1 MQVVATSYFDTW
13 ANYQVGYDLISQDVA
28 TNTSKV
34 KFYGVLNVTGN
45 NISWS
50 WANASVWGA
59 SNGTGKGGYTD
70 QGGTHLNGLKKAI
83 CNFIKGNS
91 KKKILNDDIGT
102 LSSSYKSGTASG
114 TFSLPKI
121 DRIAVV
127 SAVSDFND
135 ETNPTITFTNPAGFT
150 INAFLKVGD
159 DDIAVASNIPS
170 TGTYTFSLTDA
181 QRNQL
186 RQLCTG
192 QTLSVRVGI
201 RTLNS
206 GGTILG
212 ATYKDKTMTLVNAN
226 PTFTATYE
234 DTNAT
239 TTAITQDDQQII
251 RNNSTLVINI
261 ADAEAKKYATLSSLK
276 AEINGTTYNGTLSGT
291 TGTINVGI
299 LNLSSNT
306 PANVTLT
313 DSRGLTTTQAVNLEI
328 LDWVLPTAII
338 SLSRQNNFYSDTD
351 ITVDASYSSLDSK
364 NTITIKVRSKKT
376 TEGSYG
382 AYTNL
387 QDNVQTT
394 LQLDNNY
401 QWDVQ
406 VLVQDKIGSTT
417 YNLSIDRGI
426 PIVFFDRLKRSV
438 GIDCFPQNNT
448 SLEINGNTLFESVI
462 DSIYPVGSIYMSVN
476 STDPGTLFGGT
487 WQQIED
493 TFLLSAGQTYT
504 AGDTGGEATHT
515 LTVNEMP
522 SHSHLESAIS
532 NFGYPNIWVGNDAN
546 HPNNLYNGAGGYV
559 SGGNWE
565 SKSGWGNETN
575 NTGGGQA
582 HNNMPPYLVVYV
594 WKRTA

>member
-13 ANYQVGYDLISQDVA
+13 ANYQVGYDLISQSVA
-28 TNTSKV
+28 NNTSTV
-34 KFYGVLNVTGN
+34 RFYGVLNVTGN
-45 NISWS
+45 NISWA
-50 WANASVWGA
+50 WANASVWGTTWGLA
-59 SNGTGKGGYTD
+59 GSYGNGSHTVVYEDVTITHRND
-70 QGGTHLNGLKKAI
+70 GTYSGTL
-83 CNFIKGNS
+83 S
-91 KKKILNDDIGT
+91 GT
-102 LSSSYKSGTASG
+102 LSSSYTGGTASG
-114 TFSLPKI
+114 TFTLPKI

-127 SAVSDFND
+127 SAVTDFND

-159 DDIAVASNIPS
+159 TDIATASNIPS

-261 ADAEAKKYATLSSLK
+261 ANADAKKYATLSSLK

-338 SLSRQNNFYSDTD
+338 DLSRQNNFYSDTD

-382 AYTNL
+382 AYTDL
-387 QDNVQTT
+387 QDNVQAT

-417 YNLSIDRGI
+417 YNLSIDRGT

-448 SLEINGNTLFESVI
+448 SLEINGNTIFESVI

-504 AGDTGGEATHT
+504 AGNTGGEAAHT
-515 LTVNEMP
+515 LSVSEMP
-522 SHSHLESAIS
+522 KHSHLESAMS
-532 NFGYPNIWVGNDAN
+532 NYGYPNLWVGNDAN
-546 HPNNLYNGAGGYV
+546 HPENLYNGAGGYV
-559 SGGNWE
+559 SGGTWTQAT
-565 SKSGWGNETN
+565 GWANETN
-575 NTGGGQA
+575 ERGSGSA
-582 HNNMPPYLVVYV
+582 HNNMPPYLVVYM

>member
-13 ANYQVGYDLISQDVA
+13 ANYQVGYDLISQSVA
-28 TNTSKV
+28 NNTSTV
-34 KFYGVLNVTGN
+34 RFYGVLNVTGN

-50 WANASVWGA
+50 WANASVWGTTWGLA
-59 SNGTGKGGYTD
+59 GSYGKGSHTVVYEDVTITHRND
-70 QGGTHLNGLKKAI
+70 GTYSGTL
-83 CNFIKGNS
+83 S
-91 KKKILNDDIGT
+91 GT
-102 LSSSYKSGTASG
+102 LSSSYTGGTASG
-114 TFSLPKI
+114 TFTLPKI

-127 SAVSDFND
+127 SAVTDFND
-135 ETNPTITFTNPAGFT
+135 ETNPTITFTNPAGFR

-159 DDIAVASNIPS
+159 TDIATASNIPS

-261 ADAEAKKYATLSSLK
+261 ADADAKKYATLSSLK

-338 SLSRQNNFYSDTD
+338 DLSRQNNFYSDTD

-387 QDNVQTT
+387 QDNVQAT

-448 SLEINGNTLFESVI
+448 SLEINGNTIFESVI

-476 STDPGTLFGGT
+476 STNPGTLFGGT

-522 SHSHLESAIS
+522 SHSHTEVVLS
-532 NFGYPNIWVGNDAN
+532 NFGYPNAWVGNDAN
-546 HPNNLYNGAGGYV
+546 HPDNLYNGAGGYV
-559 SGGNWE
+559 SGGTWTE
-565 SKSGWGNETN
+565 ATGWGNETN
-575 NTGGGQA
+575 TRGGSAA
-582 HNNMPPYLVVYV
+582 HNNLPPYLVVYM

>member
-13 ANYQVGYDLISQDVA
+13 ANYQVGYDLISQSVA
-28 TNTSKV
+28 NNTSTV
-34 KFYGVLNVTGN
+34 RFYGVLNVTGN

-50 WANASVWGA
+50 WANASVWGTTWGLA
-59 SNGTGKGGYTD
+59 GSYGKGSHTVVYEDVTITHRND
-70 QGGTHLNGLKKAI
+70 GTYSGTL
-83 CNFIKGNS
+83 S
-91 KKKILNDDIGT
+91 GT
-102 LSSSYKSGTASG
+102 LSSSYTGGTASG
-114 TFSLPKI
+114 TFTLPKI

-127 SAVSDFND
+127 SAVTDFND

-159 DDIAVASNIPS
+159 TDIATASNIPS

-212 ATYKDKTMTLVNAN
+212 STYKDKTMTLVNAN

-261 ADAEAKKYATLSSLK
+261 ANAEAKKYATLSSLK

-338 SLSRQNNFYSDTD
+338 DLSRQNNFYSDTD

-382 AYTNL
+382 AYTDL

-448 SLEINGNTLFESVI
+448 SLEINGNTIFESVI

-476 STDPGTLFGGT
+476 STDPGTLFGGA

-546 HPNNLYNGAGGYV
+546 HPDNLYSGAGGYV
-559 SGGNWE
+559 SGGTWTE
-565 SKSGWGNETN
+565 KTGWGTETA
-575 NTGGGQA
+575 TRGSSAA
-582 HNNMPPYLVVYV
+582 HNNLPPYLVVYM

>member
-13 ANYQVGYDLISQDVA
+13 ANYQVGYDLISQSVA
-28 TNTSKV
+28 NNTSTV
-34 KFYGVLNVTGN
+34 RFYGVLNVTGN
-45 NISWS
+45 NISWA
-50 WANASVWGA
+50 WANASVWGTTWGLA
-59 SNGTGKGGYTD
+59 GSYGKGSHTVVYEDVTITHRND
-70 QGGTHLNGLKKAI
+70 GTYSGTL
-83 CNFIKGNS
+83 S
-91 KKKILNDDIGT
+91 GT
-102 LSSSYKSGTASG
+102 LSSSYTGGTASG
-114 TFSLPKI
+114 TFTLPKI

-127 SAVSDFND
+127 SAVTDFND

-159 DDIAVASNIPS
+159 TDIATASNIPS

-239 TTAITQDDQQII
+239 TTAITLDDQQII

-261 ADAEAKKYATLSSLK
+261 ANADAKKYATLSSLK

-338 SLSRQNNFYSDTD
+338 DLSRQNNFYSDTD

-382 AYTNL
+382 AYTDL

-448 SLEINGNTLFESVI
+448 SLEINGNTIFESII

-504 AGDTGGEATHT
+504 AGDTGGAATVT
-515 LTVNEMP
+515 LTTQQIP
-522 SHSHLESAIS
+522 AHSHLESALS

-546 HPNNLYNGAGGYV
+546 HPNNLYSGAGGYV
-559 SGGNWE
+559 SGGTWTQA
-565 SKSGWGNETN
+565 SGWGSETN

>member
-13 ANYQVGYDLISQDVA
+13 ANYQVGYDLISQSVA
-28 TNTSKV
+28 NNTSTV
-34 KFYGVLNVTGN
+34 RFYGVLNVTGN

-50 WANASVWGA
+50 WANASVWGTTWGLA
-59 SNGTGKGGYTD
+59 GSYGKGSHTVVYEDVTITHRND
-70 QGGTHLNGLKKAI
+70 GTYSGTL
-83 CNFIKGNS
+83 S
-91 KKKILNDDIGT
+91 GT
-102 LSSSYKSGTASG
+102 LSSSYTGGTASG
-114 TFSLPKI
+114 TFTLPKI

-127 SAVSDFND
+127 SAVTDFND

-159 DDIAVASNIPS
+159 TDIATASNIPS
-170 TGTYTFSLTDA
+170 TGTYTFSLTAA

-239 TTAITQDDQQII
+239 TLAITQDDQQII

-261 ADAEAKKYATLSSLK
+261 ADADAKKYATLSSLK

-338 SLSRQNNFYSDTD
+338 DLSRQNNFYSDTD

-387 QDNVQTT
+387 QDNVQAT

-448 SLEINGNTLFESVI
+448 SLEINGNTIFESVI

-476 STDPGTLFGGT
+476 STNPGTLFGGT

-522 SHSHLESAIS
+522 SHSHAEVVLS
-532 NFGYPNIWVGNDAN
+532 NFGYPNAWVGNDAN
-546 HPNNLYNGAGGYV
+546 HPDNLYNGAGGYV
-559 SGGNWE
+559 SGGTWTE
-565 SKSGWGNETN
+565 ATGWGNETN
-575 NTGGGQA
+575 TRGGSAA
-582 HNNMPPYLVVYV
+582 HNNLPPYLVVYM